1 MKLFL
6 IGFAIGLIAGILI
19 LRIVMKSKPVVADEA
34 GTLTCNEEGK
44 LVFKF
49 SKPFGWMAVRDEV
62 IFKIGQELKDAV
74 KDASAEK

>member
-1 MKLFL
+1 MKLFW
-6 IGFAIGLIAGILI
+6 IGFAIGILAGVFILG
-19 LRIVMKSKPVVADEA
+19 LVMKKKPVVADEA

-49 SKPFGWMAVRDEV
+49 SKPFGWMALKDEV